1 MKIDIINEVVKPVEK
16 FIAEETEM
24 LPFAMEKGFTPIKIN
39 EKNFHELG
47 LFSDSKTLV
56 GVDGGNT
63 NILSAPNFSVDFI
76 RVVGVFYKENKRINI
91 IKKEFFCFIKAENRN
106 EKIIYSVD
114 IIGDTFFDVPI
125 IDSEISTLDGEKYN
139 LEISSVAGMVRRF
152 AELEL
157 AKDIINNSNKEISLV
172 IDGSLKVK
180 TKEEL
185 SLIKDLVL
193 RAKEKN
199 IPVGFLSKTCRLLT
213 KNASSLNSALNELGP
228 KSSWYYYPVFRINN
242 EDYLGEMYFVKLNS
256 KSKYVFKLE
265 IDKQTGAEN
274 YILSLALNSNDPV
287 FYGYP
292 YCLIEA
298 DKIARVSNKEK
309 EYLTTIFLSKI
320 KNKEKLN
327 YLLSNLDAHDILDN
341 IS

>member
-213 KNASSLNSALNELGP
+213 KNASSLNSALNELGH

>member
-213 KNASSLNSALNELGP
+213 KNASSLNSVLNELGP